1 VDLKTQLTNDLK
13 DGLRSGDKLRVSVIR
28 LLTAM
33 IKNREVDKRGP
44 LTDPEVL
51 QAITTSC
58 KQRQEAIEQFRQ
70 GGRED
75 LASKETAELAILQSY
90 LPKPLT
96 AEELQGLVQEAIREA
111 QATSAKE
118 MGKVM
123 ALLMPRVTGR
133 ADGKVVSTMVRET
146 LSKG

>member
-28 LLTAM
+28 LLTTM

-51 QAITTSC
+51 QAVSTSC

-75 LASKETAELAILQSY
+75 LASKEAAELAILQSY

-111 QATSAKE
+111 QPTSAKE

-133 ADGKVVSTMVRET
+133 ADGKVVNTMVREA
-146 LSKG
+146 LAKF

>member
-1 VDLKTQLTNDLK
+1 MDLKSQLTNDLK

-51 QAITTSC
+51 QAISTSC

-96 AEELQGLVQEAIREA
+96 AEELQEFVQAAIREA

-133 ADGKVVSTMVRET
+133 ADGKVVNTMVREA
-146 LSKG
+146 LAKV

>member
-1 VDLKTQLTNDLK
+1 MDLKSQLTNDLK

-28 LLTAM
+28 LLTTM

-51 QAITTSC
+51 QAVSTSC

-75 LASKETAELAILQSY
+75 LASKDTAELAILQSY

-133 ADGKVVSTMVRET
+133 ADGKVVNTMVREA
-146 LSKG
+146 LAKG

>member
-1 VDLKTQLTNDLK
+1 MDLKTQLTNDLK

-51 QAITTSC
+51 QAIATSC
-58 KQRQEAIEQFRQ
+58 KQRQEAIDQFRQ
-70 GGRED
+70 GGRDD

-96 AEELQGLVQEAIREA
+96 AEELLGLVQEAIREA

-146 LSKG
+146 LSKA

>member
-33 IKNREVDKRGP
+33 IKNRELDKRGP

-51 QAITTSC
+51 QAISTSC
-58 KQRQEAIEQFRQ
+58 KQRQEAIDQFRQ
-70 GGRED
+70 GGRDD